1 MAASGCS
8 TVRLW
13 RWRRSPLRRRSDVIE
28 AWVVLC
34 GWVFALVAALFAG
47 IAAADAVVASAE
59 QQRAESRRVTAVL
72 VMDAEDPGASRVT
85 TDHLVW
91 TTVRWTDTDGTTHTD
106 EARVPPKMHAGSKVE
121 VWTDRNGVI
130 ANEPLSESEMQL
142 HSVAGG
148 ILAGAASAGI
158 VLGSAW
164 VVRLG
169 LERRRLDEWGAE
181 WERLDTPW
189 GRKTG

>member
-1 MAASGCS
+1 MAASGCPR
-8 TVRLW
+8 VRLW

-28 AWVVLC
+28 GWIVLC
-34 GWVFALVAALFAG
+34 AWLFALVGAVFAG
-47 IAAADAVVASAE
+47 RAAADAVVASAE

-72 VMDAEDPGASRVT
+72 VKEAADPGATRVT

-91 TTVRWTDTDGTTHTD
+91 ATVRWTDPGGTTHTD
-106 EARVPPKMHAGSKVE
+106 EARVPPRTHAGSKIE
-121 VWTDRNGVI
+121 VWTDRRGVI
-130 ANEPLSESEMQL
+130 AGEPLTESEMTL
-142 HSVAGG
+142 HSIAGG
-148 ILAGAASAGI
+148 VLAGAGTAGL

-169 LERRRLDEWGAE
+169 LERRRLEQWAAE